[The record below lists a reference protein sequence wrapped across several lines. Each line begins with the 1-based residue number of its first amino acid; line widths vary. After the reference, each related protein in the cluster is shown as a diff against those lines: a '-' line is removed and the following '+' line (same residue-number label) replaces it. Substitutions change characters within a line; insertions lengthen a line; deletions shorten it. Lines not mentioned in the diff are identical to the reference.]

1 MQALSMIGKFI
12 HFPIASFSIILP
24 LLGAS
29 LVASPLPGYQVAG
42 LLGVAMTFHIFAYV
56 LNDVIDLPIDRTEP
70 LRAEDPLVRGII
82 HPRQALIVAFSQ
94 VPLALILTVWI
105 GGNQRTYVLLVTAF
119 LLMAV
124 YDLWG
129 KKLRFPPLA
138 DFIQGLSWG
147 ALVLYGAAT
156 VAASPPHLSGVVFAF
171 VLVFIMM
178 INGVHGGLRDLV
190 NDLKCNVS
198 TTAILLGVRPL
209 GNGRLKIT
217 LLFGLYTLI
226 LQMLLIAILLLPL
239 VYNWFGY
246 SQLTRSIITGSM
258 LLFSLLSLIT
268 LVISAA
274 STHKPSKLLL
284 FGTLHIVISLNTLLL
299 VFAPSIDPHVL
310 RALLLA
316 YLIPMCNIIWYWAT
330 RVYNNFVE
338 LRARH
343 RNIATRLDAYDTWRR
358 G

>member
-1 MQALSMIGKFI
+1 MVSRIRWAMQALSMMGRFI
-12 HFPIASFSIILP
+12 RFPTASFSIILP

-29 LVASPLPGYQVAG
+29 LVPSPLKSYQVVG
-42 LLGVAMTFHIFAYV
+42 LLGVAMAFHIFAYV

-70 LRAEDPLVRGII
+70 LRAEYPLVRGII
-82 HPRQALIVAFSQ
+82 QPRQALIVAFSQ
-94 VPLALILTVWI
+94 VPLALILTAWL
-105 GGNQRTYVLLVTAF
+105 GGNKRTYVLLAAAF

-129 KKLRFPPLA
+129 KKLPFPPLT
-138 DFIQGLSWG
+138 DFIQGLSWSV
-147 ALVLYGAAT
+147 LVLYG
-156 VAASPPHLSGVVFAF
+156 VAIVPVSPTQLPGVVFTF
-171 VLVFIMM
+171 VVVFIMM

-198 TTAILLGVRPL
+198 TTAILLGVRPH
-209 GNGRLKIT
+209 GNGRLKIS
-217 LLFGLYTLI
+217 LLFGLYALTL
-226 LQMLLIAILLLPL
+226 QVLLIAILLLPL

-246 SQLTRSIITGSM
+246 PQVTRSIIVGSM

-268 LVISAA
+268 LMIAAA

-310 RALLLA
+310 SALLLA
-316 YLIPMCNIIWYWAT
+316 YLIPMCNIIWYWAI
-330 RVYNNFVE
+330 RVHKSLVKLKSEASKCSYP
-338 LRARH
+338 A
-343 RNIATRLDAYDTWRR
+343 
-358 G
+358 